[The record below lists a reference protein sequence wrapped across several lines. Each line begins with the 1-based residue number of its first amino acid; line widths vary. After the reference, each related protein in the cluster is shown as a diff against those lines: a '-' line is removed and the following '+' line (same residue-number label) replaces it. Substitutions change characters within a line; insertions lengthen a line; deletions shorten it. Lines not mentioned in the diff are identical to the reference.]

1 MKKFSKLAALAASLV
16 VASALAITGC
26 SDIFSSDDGVASQ
39 GYTSAD
45 SSVVSKSLTLN
56 VTSNSDL
63 VDFSNAS
70 LSEIGARTI
79 APEAVNSSTLDFYLY
94 AWDLIA
100 EAEKSLTKVTFAGTN
115 SSTTEGSITVELDA
129 SNYRF
134 TLVAVPQGT
143 TVSTTNPDIQAVIKK
158 AYLIAYATADLR
170 YTEEA
175 ASVNFVLSSDG
186 LTGDTCS
193 LDLLLYLKDWSE
205 SSRALQQADGTAVI
219 SVASVGLYDIT
230 TGAVDTD
237 TLVDKE
243 FDFSTALSDTTA
255 KHYYGTSGNDALST
269 SLTAGTYDLTV
280 TFRLANGKTFIY
292 SEPVILLPNQK
303 TSAKIGIP
311 EVIDQPPEAPTNFQ
325 AGYIAPVYADSDY
338 YKVVFNW
345 EDNSKKELYYELDLY
360 DITATNSIT
369 MESANVAGIWTGS
382 GTGNTVTYA
391 NSTSNP
397 SDSSK
402 ETVVFYGL
410 KQESGPN
417 WYAGSLNRN
426 NTYAVFYIELGK
438 RYLARIRAVNSA
450 GNSDYATVSVAASTY
465 AAAAVGTDTT
475 TATNATLAHDAYC
488 VPYATTY
495 TVPAKQATAE
505 KAYLT
510 DSETE
515 TATAFNTEIINL
527 FRVTY
532 ELSGGQFS
540 SSLDTIYFFDQ
551 IKDGNPIMQPDS
563 VRTITLATDII
574 NSDKTIYNNNSA
586 ITLKYGT
593 DSATAKKWTSWKVGS
608 ISGTSYES
616 DYTACTTT
624 TTYNAKETYYTEVS
638 TGTYAVTILTD
649 APATSDWP
657 NYYTGTL
664 KPYTGSTNLVLYA
677 NYTSNTFGVTIKNVA
692 DYLIEENL
700 GIKANLTGTSGSTP
714 KIKTSN
720 SDKLGSASV
729 DMLLKGYCT
738 PVIATKAL
746 INAAAENTYYT
757 TAAGTTA
764 VSWPSVNVGDTIYLK
779 AATVATTKKDYL
791 IIDRTQTPVTYTEKT
806 LTAEMMNAAT
816 GVYYQAYTAYKPTDS
831 TFWSASTTV
840 IGTTQVYATSSG
852 TNSSSVNQKM
862 VTAGKGEYYYAT
874 FAAADSTWWTNAT
887 TSNYVSDDNVG
898 TNWVKVTEGMIG
910 VGKGTAYYLAGS
922 DTALN
927 ATTWASVS
935 SGTKVYTAANQSAGG
950 TGEIEASAAMI
961 AIGSGTTYYHATF
974 TAADSTWW
982 AAAVVGTSIVYSDN
996 TADGNGGTPAA
1007 VEQVMVNAGTNA
1019 YYQSYTAYKVTDKAF
1034 WNGAVAT
1041 TTPIY
1046 TYDGTDYTAVS
1057 GNATAAMISAGKDTY
1072 VTENDGTDVAVN
1084 WANITA
1090 GSTKAYLRTTSANI
1104 AAKNIVINYSY
1115 NTKDVNGVDAFGTY
1129 EKVSLEIVQ
1138 QGTTKGTS
1146 VGTYTAAGGST
1157 FTVPISNFTTG
1168 TYIATFKGY
1177 VPSSNNKQP
1186 YTYSVYLQI
1195 ND

>member
-1 MKKFSKLAALAASLV
+1 MKKFSKLAALAVSLV

-26 SDIFSSDDGVASQ
+26 SDLFSSDDGVASS

-45 SSVVSKSLTLN
+45 SSSVARSLTLN

-70 LSEIGARTI
+70 ASESGARTI
-79 APEAVNSSTLDFYLY
+79 APTAVNSSTLDFYLY

-100 EAEKSLTKVTFAGTN
+100 NAEKSLTKVTFAGTN

-143 TVSTTNPDIQAVIKK
+143 TVNTTTIDIKTVISK

-186 LTGDTCS
+186 LTGSTSS
-193 LDLLLYLKDWSE
+193 LDLLLYLKDWSA

-230 TGAVDTD
+230 TGVVNSD

-243 FDFSTALSDTTA
+243 FDFSTALTASTA
-255 KHYYGTSGNDALST
+255 KHYYGTSENGAVST
-269 SLTAGTYDLTV
+269 TLASGTYDLTV
-280 TFRLANGKTFIY
+280 TFTLANGKTFIY
-292 SEPVILLPNQK
+292 SEPVILLPNQT
-303 TSAKIGIP
+303 TSATIGIP

-325 AGYIAPVYADSDY
+325 AGYIAPVYNDNDY

-369 MESANVAGIWTGS
+369 MESANVEGIWSAS

-391 NSTSNP
+391 NSTVNP
-397 SDSSK
+397 SDDSK
-402 ETVVFYGL
+402 ATTVFYGL

-426 NTYAVFYIELGK
+426 NTQAVFYIELGK

-450 GNSDYATVSVAASTY
+450 GNSDYATVAVAASTY
-465 AAAAVGTDTT
+465 AAAAVGTDTA

-505 KAYLT
+505 NAYLT
-510 DSETE
+510 DSETA

-532 ELSGGQFS
+532 ELSGGQFAS
-540 SSLDTIYFFDQ
+540 SVNTIYYFDQ

-563 VRTITLATDII
+563 VRTIALTSGIE
-574 NSDKTIYNNNSA
+574 NSDTSIYNNGST

-624 TTYNAKETYYTEVS
+624 TTYNPKETYYTEVS
-638 TGTYAVTILTD
+638 TGTYAVTILTA
-649 APATSDWP
+649 APATGDWP

-664 KPYTGSTNLVLYA
+664 KPYTGYTNLVLYA

-714 KIKTSN
+714 KIKISN

-729 DMLLKGYCT
+729 DMLLKGYYT
-738 PVIATKAL
+738 PIIATKDL
-746 INAAAENTYYT
+746 ITAATGDYYT
-757 TAAGTTA
+757 TAAGTTG
-764 VSWPSVNVGDTIYLK
+764 VTWSSVNVGDTIYLK

-806 LTAEMMNAAT
+806 LTAEMKSAAT
-816 GVYYQAYTAYKPTDS
+816 GEYYQKYTAYKATDTAFWTGATSGSS
-831 TFWSASTTV
+831 T
-840 IGTTQVYATSSG
+840 VYTTSSG
-852 TNSSSVNQKM
+852 TGSAT
-862 VTAGKGEYYYAT
+862 VTAEMKAAGANTYYTAT
-874 FAAADSTWWTNAT
+874 FEATNATWWNSASTSSYVSTDNVGTTWVPVSQAMLDAVSDTYFYKVDDTPTYASTNATWWANAT
-887 TSNYVSDDNVG
+887 TSD
-898 TNWVKVTEGMIG
+898 
-910 VGKGTAYYLAGS
+910 
-922 DTALN
+922 
-927 ATTWASVS
+927 
-935 SGTKVYTAANQSAGG
+935 KVYTDNAGAGETSVTEQMLKAAKNEYFS
-950 TGEIEASAAMI
+950 
-961 AIGSGTTYYHATF
+961 ATF
-974 TAADSTWW
+974 TATDADFWSS
-982 AAAVVGTSIVYSDN
+982 AVVNTTKVYSSN
-996 TADGNGGTPAA
+996 TGNGGTATA
-1007 VEQVMVNAGTNA
+1007 VSQVMVNAGTNA
-1019 YYQSYTAYKVTDKAF
+1019 YYKAYDAYKVTDKAF
-1034 WNGAVAT
+1034 WNGASVGTA
-1041 TTPIY
+1041 IY
-1046 TYDGTDYTAVS
+1046 TSNGASPATYTAVS
-1057 GNATAAMISAGKDTY
+1057 GGATAEMISAGKDTY
-1072 VTENDGTDVAVN
+1072 VTENDGTDVAVT
-1084 WANITA
+1084 WSSVTA
-1090 GSTKAYLRTTSANI
+1090 GTTKAYLRTTSANI

-1115 NTKDVNGVDAFGTY
+1115 NTEAVNTVDAFGTY
-1129 EKVSLEIVQ
+1129 EKLILEIVQ

-1168 TYIATFKGY
+1168 TYIATFKAY